1 MRRPERPSRPGE
13 RGTVRQADRVG
24 AILERLSASG
34 SVSVAE
40 LADGLAVSPATIRRD
55 LELLDDQRLLTR
67 THGGA
72 VAQGVL
78 YELPLR
84 YRTARHQGEK
94 RRIASE
100 AARRVA
106 DGEAIGLTGG
116 TTTTEVARALVDRQR
131 LTVVT
136 NALNIASE
144 LAIRPNLKLVVTGG
158 WARSESYELVGPLAE
173 LSLAGLNLDVVFLGV
188 DGISHDAG
196 LMTHHDVEAHTNLAL
211 IERARRAV
219 AVADSSK
226 IGRTAF
232 ARICPIDRVDELIT
246 DSAADPRALDAIRD
260 AGVVVSIV

>member
-1 MRRPERPSRPGE
+1 
-13 RGTVRQADRVG
+13 VRQAERVG
-24 AILERLSASG
+24 AILEQLSSHG
-34 SVSVAE
+34 SVSVAD
-40 LADGLAVSPATIRRD
+40 LAAELAVSPATIRRD

-84 YRTARHQGEK
+84 YKTARHQEEK
-94 RRIASE
+94 RRIAVE
-100 AARRVA
+100 AASRVA
-106 DGEAIGLTGG
+106 DGEAVGLTGG
-116 TTTTEVARALVDRQR
+116 TTTTEVARVLVDRQR

-173 LSLAGLNLDVVFLGV
+173 QALAGLNLDTVFLGV
-188 DGISHDAG
+188 DGISFEAG
-196 LMTHHDVEAHTNLAL
+196 LMTHHEVEAHTNLAL
-211 IERARRAV
+211 IERARRTV
-219 AVADSSK
+219 VVADSSK

-232 ARICPIDRVDELIT
+232 ARICPIERVHELIT
-246 DSAADPRALDAIRD
+246 DAEADPAALDAIRE
-260 AGVVVSIV
+260 AGVAVTTV

>member
-1 MRRPERPSRPGE
+1 M
-13 RGTVRQADRVG
+13 RQAERVG
-24 AILERLSASG
+24 AILEELSSHG
-34 SVSVAE
+34 SVSVADLAAE
-40 LADGLAVSPATIRRD
+40 LSVSPATIRRD

-84 YRTARHQGEK
+84 YKSARHQEEK
-94 RRIASE
+94 RRIALE
-100 AARRVA
+100 AASRVT
-106 DGEAIGLTGG
+106 DGEAVGLTGG
-116 TTTTEVARALVDRQR
+116 TTTTEVARVLVERQR

-173 LSLAGLNLDVVFLGV
+173 QSLAGLNLDTVFLGV
-188 DGISHDAG
+188 DGASFEAG
-196 LMTHHDVEAHTNLAL
+196 LMTHHEVEAHTNLAL
-211 IERARRAV
+211 MERARRTV
-219 AVADSSK
+219 VVADSSK

-232 ARICPIDRVDELIT
+232 ARICAIDRVHELIT
-246 DSAADPRALDAIRD
+246 DVGADVDAVAAIRE
-260 AGVVVSIV
+260 AGVTVTTV

>member
-1 MRRPERPSRPGE
+1 M
-13 RGTVRQADRVG
+13 RQAERVG
-24 AILERLSASG
+24 AILEHLSAHG

-40 LADGLAVSPATIRRD
+40 LARELAVSPATIRRD

-84 YRTARHQGEK
+84 YKTGRHQQEK
-94 RRIASE
+94 RRIAAE
-100 AARRVA
+100 AATRIA
-106 DGEAIGLTGG
+106 DGEAVGLTGG
-116 TTTTEVARALVDRQR
+116 TTTTEVARVLVERQR

-173 LSLAGLNLDVVFLGV
+173 QSLAGLNLDTVFMGV
-188 DGISHDAG
+188 DGISFEAG
-196 LMTHHDVEAHTNLAL
+196 LMTHHEVEAHTNMAL
-211 IERARRAV
+211 MERARRAV
-219 AVADSSK
+219 VVADSSK

-232 ARICPIDRVDELIT
+232 ARICPIERVHELIT
-246 DSAADPRALDAIRD
+246 DAAADAGALDAIRE
-260 AGVVVSIV
+260 AGVLVTTV